1 VPHPDQVTSIR
12 EDLLSVPT
20 GTALRL
26 AQYLIKLPAERPVR
40 DIARSHE
47 FVIDLAPDA
56 AGPVTAAPARDCI
69 FEVGV
74 AVMLA
79 DDFPRERRA
88 DSSEQFHRYSPKS
101 HPDADER
108 YPYRSD
114 IKAFP
119 HTK

>member
-1 VPHPDQVTSIR
+1 
-12 EDLLSVPT
+12 
-20 GTALRL
+20 
-26 AQYLIKLPAERPVR
+26 
-40 DIARSHE
+40 
-47 FVIDLAPDA
+47 
-56 AGPVTAAPARDCI
+56 
-69 FEVGV
+69 
-74 AVMLA
+74 MLA